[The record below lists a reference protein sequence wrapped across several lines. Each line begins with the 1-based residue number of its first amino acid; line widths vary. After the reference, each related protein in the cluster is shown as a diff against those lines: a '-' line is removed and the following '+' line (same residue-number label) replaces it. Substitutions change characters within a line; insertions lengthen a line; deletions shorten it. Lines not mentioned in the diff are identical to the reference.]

1 MIVQAGLRSR
11 IRREIREARVGDYG
25 AVVQMP
31 AKGTW
36 KLDPNHTVIGAV
48 ARHLMVTKV
57 RGRFT
62 SFEGAVHI
70 GDSPEES
77 WAELEIDAASID
89 TGVEQRDQHLR
100 SADFLDVE
108 HHPKISFKST
118 NVERKSE
125 DTLRVT
131 GDLSIRGIARAV
143 TLDVTFEGV
152 SPDPWG
158 GTRAGFTISGV
169 LHREDWDMN
178 WNVALETGGVL
189 VSKSVDLEIEAQAV
203 KEPETEGADETET
216 KAQGD
221 ATS

>member
-1 MIVQAGLRSR
+1 VA
-11 IRREIREARVGDYG
+11 DYG
-25 AVVQMP
+25 ATAEMP

-36 KLDPNHTVIGAV
+36 RLDPNHTVIGAV

-57 RGRFT
+57 RGKFT
-62 SFEGAVHI
+62 SFSGAVHI
-70 GDSPEES
+70 VDSPEDS
-77 WAELEIDAASID
+77 WAELEVDAASID
-89 TGVEQRDQHLR
+89 TGVEQRDEHLR

-108 HHPKISFKST
+108 NHPKITFKST
-118 NVERKSE
+118 LVEPKGG

-131 GDLSIRGIARAV
+131 GDLSIRGVTRAV

-169 LHREDWDMN
+169 LHREDWEMN

-189 VSKSVDLEIEAQAV
+189 VSRTVELEIEAQAV
-203 KEPETEGADETET
+203 KEPE
-216 KAQGD
+216 
-221 ATS
+221 S

>member
-1 MIVQAGLRSR
+1 VAES
-11 IRREIREARVGDYG
+11 ATD
-25 AVVQMP
+25 VQMP
-31 AKGTW
+31 ARGTW

-57 RGRFT
+57 RGKFD
-62 SFEGAVHI
+62 SFQGALHI

-89 TGVEQRDQHLR
+89 TGVEQRDEHLR

-108 HHPKISFKST
+108 HHPKITFAST
-118 NVERKSE
+118 KVERTGE
-125 DTLRVT
+125 DTLEVT
-131 GDLSIRGIARAV
+131 GDLTIRGLTRPV

-158 GTRAGFTISGV
+158 GIRAGFTISGE
-169 LHREDWDMN
+169 LRREDWDMS
-178 WNVALETGGVL
+178 WNVPLETGGVL
-189 VSKSVDLEIEAQAV
+189 VSKAVDLEIEAQAV
-203 KEPETEGADETET
+203 KEPENIEEAAEAES
-216 KAQGD
+216 KPAED